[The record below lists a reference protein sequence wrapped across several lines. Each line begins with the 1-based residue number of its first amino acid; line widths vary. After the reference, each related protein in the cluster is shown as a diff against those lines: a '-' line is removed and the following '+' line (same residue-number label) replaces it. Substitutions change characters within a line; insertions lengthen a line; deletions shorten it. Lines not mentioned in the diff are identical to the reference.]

1 MEVQEA
7 EAAALAAALAEEVLV
22 EAALAARDPAAALA
36 VPVPEDL
43 EVPLVIITII
53 TAPVLVGALVRAAIT
68 AGAEDVSAR

>member
-7 EAAALAAALAEEVLV
+7 EAADLAAALAEE
-22 EAALAARDPAAALA
+22 ALAARDPVALA
-36 VPVPEDL
+36 VPVPEVS
-43 EVPLVIITII
+43 EAPLVIITII

>member
-1 MEVQEA
+1 MA
-7 EAAALAAALAEEVLV
+7 EAALAAAPAVEVSA
-22 EAALAARDPAAALA
+22 EAASAAARAPVEALA
-36 VPVPEDL
+36 VPVPEVS

>member
-7 EAAALAAALAEEVLV
+7 EAAALAAALAEEALV
-22 EAALAARDPAAALA
+22 EAALAARAPAVLA

-43 EVPLVIITII
+43 EVHLVIITII
-53 TAPVLVGALVRAAIT
+53 TVPVLVGALVRAAIT